1 MSAFFVT
8 CVRSLLRGVGKIV
21 TLILN
26 FEFINCIFVKILFP
40 MSDKK
45 RTEIAELGEF
55 GLIDTLTRNATTANK
70 RTIRGV
76 GDDAAVIAAGRD
88 DAMLVSTDTLLEG
101 IDFDL
106 TYFPLK
112 HLGYKAVTVGV
123 SDILAMNA
131 LPEQIMISIGV
142 SAKLPVEALQD
153 LYEGIDF
160 ACKEL
165 GVDLVGGD
173 TTASM
178 TGLVINITTIGRA
191 KRKAISYRSGAQFND
206 LICLTGNLGAA
217 YMGLQLLEREK
228 RVLRD
233 VKNPEP
239 QFGGYEYLL
248 QKYLK
253 PRARK
258 DIVEALAEEK
268 IVPTSMIDISDGLA
282 SEVLQICKASK
293 CGARIYL
300 DRIPIA
306 KQTSA
311 LAEEMNADPVVAALN
326 GGSDYELLFTVPLA
340 MQEQVMRLG
349 LVDVIGHIT
358 RESTGAYLVT
368 PDGNDIRLRAQGF
381 KE

>member
-1 MSAFFVT
+1 
-8 CVRSLLRGVGKIV
+8 
-21 TLILN
+21 
-26 FEFINCIFVKILFP
+26 

-55 GLIDTLTRNATTANK
+55 GLIDELTKGFEPQNK
-70 RTIRGV
+70 RTLRGV

-88 DAMLVSTDTLLEG
+88 DAIVISTDSLLEG
-101 IDFDL
+101 VDFDL

-131 LPEQIMISIGV
+131 TPEQIMISLGV
-142 SAKLPVEALQD
+142 SSKLPVEALKD
-153 LYEGIDF
+153 LYEGIEF
-160 ACKEL
+160 ACKEM

-173 TTASM
+173 TSASM

-191 KRKAISYRSGAQFND
+191 KRKAISYRSGAQLND
-206 LICLTGNLGAA
+206 LICITGDLGSA
-217 YMGLQLLEREK
+217 YMGLSLLEREK

-233 VKNPEP
+233 IANPEP
-239 QFGGYEYLL
+239 KFEGYEYLL
-248 QKYLK
+248 QSYLK

-258 DIVEALAEEK
+258 DIIEMLAEEG

-300 DRIPIA
+300 NRIPIA
-306 KQTSA
+306 KQTST
-311 LAEEMNADPVVAALN
+311 LAEEMHTDPVIAALN
-326 GGSDYELLFTVPLA
+326 GGNDYELMFTVPLE
-340 MQEQVMRLG
+340 MQEKVMRLG
-349 LVDVIGHIT
+349 VIDVIGHIT
-358 RESTGAYLVT
+358 KESTGAYLVT
-368 PDGNDIRLRAQGF
+368 PDGSDIKLRAQGF
-381 KE
+381 KEE

>member
-1 MSAFFVT
+1 MSQ
-8 CVRSLLRGVGKIV
+8 R
-21 TLILN
+21 
-26 FEFINCIFVKILFP
+26 
-40 MSDKK
+40 K

-55 GLIDTLTRNATTANK
+55 GLIDHLTRNATTSSK
-70 RTIRGV
+70 HTLRGV
-76 GDDAAVIAAGRD
+76 GDDAAVVAAGRD
-88 DAMLVSTDTLLEG
+88 DATVISTDTLLEG

-112 HLGYKAVTVGV
+112 HLGYKAVVVGV

-131 LPEQIMISIGV
+131 LPEQVMISIGV
-142 SAKLPVEALQD
+142 SAKLPVEALED
-153 LYEGIDF
+153 LYEGVDF

-178 TGLVINITTIGRA
+178 TGLVINITAIGRA
-191 KRKAISYRSGAQFND
+191 KRKALSYRSGAQFND

-217 YMGLQLLEREK
+217 YLGLQLLEREK
-228 RVLRD
+228 RVLKD
-233 VKNPEP
+233 VANPEP
-239 QFGGYEYLL
+239 QFTGYEYLL
-248 QKYLK
+248 QRYLK

-258 DIVEALAEEK
+258 DIVDILAEEK

-306 KQTSA
+306 KQTTA
-311 LAEEMNADPVVAALN
+311 LAEEMHIDPVVAALN
-326 GGSDYELLFTVPLA
+326 GGGDYELLFTVPLA

-349 LVDVIGHIT
+349 VVDVVGHIT
-358 RESTGAYLVT
+358 RETTGAYLVT
-368 PDGNDIRLRAQGF
+368 PDGSDIKLRAQGF
-381 KE
+381 KEE

>member
-1 MSAFFVT
+1 MSQ
-8 CVRSLLRGVGKIV
+8 R
-21 TLILN
+21 
-26 FEFINCIFVKILFP
+26 
-40 MSDKK
+40 K

-55 GLIDTLTRNATTANK
+55 GLIDHLTKDFSPANK
-70 RTIRGV
+70 STLRGV
-76 GDDAAVIAAGRD
+76 GDDAAVVAAGRD
-88 DAMLVSTDTLLEG
+88 DGLVISTDSLLEG
-101 IDFDL
+101 VDFDL

-123 SDILAMNA
+123 SDVLAMNA
-131 LPEQIMISIGV
+131 KPEQIIISLGV
-142 SAKLPVEALQD
+142 SSKIPVEALED
-153 LYEGIDF
+153 LYEGMAF

-173 TTASM
+173 TSASM
-178 TGLVINITTIGRA
+178 TGLVINITAIGRA

-206 LICLTGNLGAA
+206 LICITGNLGAA

-228 RVLRD
+228 RVLKD
-233 VKNPEP
+233 VENPEP
-239 QFGGYEYLL
+239 QFKGYEYLL
-248 QKYLK
+248 QSYLK

-258 DIVEALAEEK
+258 DIIDLLAEEK
-268 IVPTSMIDISDGLA
+268 IVPTSMIDLSDGLA
-282 SEVLQICKASK
+282 SEVMQICKASK

-306 KQTSA
+306 KQTTQ
-311 LAEEMNADPVVAALN
+311 LAEEMHIDPVVAALN
-326 GGSDYELLFTVPLA
+326 GGEDYELMFTVPLA

-349 LVDVIGHIT
+349 VVDVVGHIT

-368 PDGNDIRLRAQGF
+368 PDGSDIKLKAQGF

>member
-1 MSAFFVT
+1 MS
-8 CVRSLLRGVGKIV
+8 
-21 TLILN
+21 
-26 FEFINCIFVKILFP
+26 E
-40 MSDKK
+40 KK
-45 RTEIAELGEF
+45 RTEIKELGEF
-55 GLIDTLTRNATTANK
+55 GLIDHLTKDFQAKNKSTLK
-70 RTIRGV
+70 GV

-88 DAMLVSTDTLLEG
+88 DALVVTTDTLLEG
-101 IDFDL
+101 VDFDL

-123 SDILAMNA
+123 SDVLAMNA
-131 LPEQIMISIGV
+131 LPEQITISLGV
-142 SAKLPVEALQD
+142 SSKLPVEALED
-153 LYEGIDF
+153 LYEGIAF
-160 ACKEL
+160 ACNEL
-165 GVDLVGGD
+165 NVDLVGGD
-173 TTASM
+173 TSASM
-178 TGLVINITTIGRA
+178 TGLVINITAVGRA
-191 KRKAISYRSGAQFND
+191 KRKAVAYRGGAQFND
-206 LICLTGNLGAA
+206 LICITGNLGAA

-233 VKNPEP
+233 VANPEP

-248 QKYLK
+248 QRYLK

-258 DIVEALAEEK
+258 DIIDVLAEEK
-268 IVPTSMIDISDGLA
+268 IVPTSMIDLSDGLA

-306 KQTSA
+306 KQTTA
-311 LAEEMNADPVVAALN
+311 LAEEMHLDPVVAALN
-326 GGSDYELLFTVPLA
+326 GGEDYELMFTVPLA

-349 LVDVIGHIT
+349 LVDVVGHIT

-368 PDGNDIRLRAQGF
+368 PDGSDVKLRAQGF

>member
-1 MSAFFVT
+1 MS
-8 CVRSLLRGVGKIV
+8 
-21 TLILN
+21 
-26 FEFINCIFVKILFP
+26 E
-40 MSDKK
+40 KK

-55 GLIDTLTRNATTANK
+55 GLIDHLTRNATTSSK
-70 RTIRGV
+70 HTLRGV
-76 GDDAAVIAAGRD
+76 GDDAAVVAAGRD
-88 DAMLVSTDTLLEG
+88 DATVISTDTLLEG

-112 HLGYKAVTVGV
+112 HLGYKAVVVGV

-131 LPEQIMISIGV
+131 LPEQVMISIGV
-142 SAKLPVEALQD
+142 SAKLPVEALED
-153 LYEGIDF
+153 LYEGVDF

-178 TGLVINITTIGRA
+178 TGLVINITAIGRA
-191 KRKAISYRSGAQFND
+191 KRKALSYRSGAQFND

-217 YMGLQLLEREK
+217 YLGLQLLEREK
-228 RVLRD
+228 RVLKD
-233 VKNPEP
+233 VANPEP
-239 QFGGYEYLL
+239 QFAGYEYLL
-248 QKYLK
+248 QRYLK

-258 DIVEALAEEK
+258 DIVDILAEEK

-306 KQTSA
+306 KQTTA
-311 LAEEMNADPVVAALN
+311 LAEEMHIDPVVAALN
-326 GGSDYELLFTVPLA
+326 GGGDYELLFTVPLA

-349 LVDVIGHIT
+349 VVDVVGHIT
-358 RESTGAYLVT
+358 RETTGAYLVT
-368 PDGNDIRLRAQGF
+368 PDGSDIKLRAQGF
-381 KE
+381 KEE

>member
-1 MSAFFVT
+1 MT
-8 CVRSLLRGVGKIV
+8 Q
-21 TLILN
+21 
-26 FEFINCIFVKILFP
+26 
-40 MSDKK
+40 KK

-55 GLIDTLTRNATTANK
+55 GLIDTLTRNATSSNK
-70 RTIRGV
+70 RTLRGV
-76 GDDAAVIAAGRD
+76 GDDAAVVAAGRD
-88 DAMLVSTDTLLEG
+88 DATLISTDTLLEG

-112 HLGYKAVTVGV
+112 HLGYKAVVVGV

-217 YMGLQLLEREK
+217 FMGLQLLEREK
-228 RVLRD
+228 RVLSD
-233 VKNPEP
+233 VENPEP
-239 QFGGYEYLL
+239 QFEGYEYLL
-248 QKYLK
+248 QQYLK

-258 DIVEALAEEK
+258 DIVEALAEEG

-306 KQTSA
+306 KQTTA
-311 LAEEMNADPVVAALN
+311 LAEEMHIDPVVAALN
-326 GGSDYELLFTVPLA
+326 GGGDYELLFTVPLA
-340 MQEQVMRLG
+340 MQEQVMSLG
-349 LVDVIGHIT
+349 LVDIVGHIT

-368 PDGNDIRLRAQGF
+368 PDGSDIKLRAQGF

>member
-1 MSAFFVT
+1 MT
-8 CVRSLLRGVGKIV
+8 QR
-21 TLILN
+21 
-26 FEFINCIFVKILFP
+26 
-40 MSDKK
+40 K

-217 YMGLQLLEREK
+217 FMGLQLLEREK
-228 RVLRD
+228 RVLSD
-233 VKNPEP
+233 VQNPEP
-239 QFGGYEYLL
+239 QFEGYEYLL
-248 QKYLK
+248 QQYLK

-258 DIVEALAEEK
+258 DIVEALAEEG

-306 KQTSA
+306 KQTTQ
-311 LAEEMNADPVVAALN
+311 LAEEMHIDPVVAALN
-326 GGSDYELLFTVPLA
+326 GGGDYELLFTVPLA
-340 MQEQVMRLG
+340 MQEQVMGLG
-349 LVDVIGHIT
+349 LVDIVGHIT
-358 RESTGAYLVT
+358 RETTGAYLVT
-368 PDGNDIRLRAQGF
+368 PDGSDIKLRAQGF